1 MAAPGTSILYIWQPE
16 GSDWE
21 AAVQSGDEMHTFPF
35 LGEGNAQVRFFAQL
49 CEQDNPQLLMDNIG
63 NILDLGDMGSDLAY
77 RMLLQNTYQLGLAGE
92 ALWPESSIEPLSS
105 ELEEMGEF
113 MLEFL

>member
-35 LGEGNAQVRFFAQL
+35 LGEGDTQVRLFAQL
-49 CEQDNPQLLMDNIG
+49 CQQDESQLLIDNIG
-63 NILDLGDMGSDLAY
+63 TILDLGDMRPDLAY
-77 RMLLQNTYQLGLAGE
+77 GLAGE
-92 ALWPESSIEPLSS
+92 ALWPESAVEPLSS
-105 ELEEMGEF
+105 ELEEMGVF